1 MYETNPWDVAIL
13 VFILTN
19 VFCWFTLTRPII
31 RLKDEH
37 YARLEARYKKAKGYD
52 CS

>member
-1 MYETNPWDVAIL
+1 MYETNPWDVAVI

-19 VFCWFTLTRPII
+19 IFYYFTLTRPMM

-37 YARLEARYKKAKGYD
+37 YNRLEVRYKKAKGYD
-52 CS
+52 V